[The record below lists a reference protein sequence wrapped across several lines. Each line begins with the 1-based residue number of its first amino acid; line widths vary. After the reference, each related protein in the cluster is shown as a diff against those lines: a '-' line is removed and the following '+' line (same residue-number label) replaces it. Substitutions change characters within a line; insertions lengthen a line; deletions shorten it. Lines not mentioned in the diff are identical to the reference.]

1 MRTPDTGAII
11 LPSSPPDIFAVSR
24 PSYVTRDLQHS
35 VHLLPVSTGAPFIIL
50 DSGCVEAGHY
60 RPLCHAGNMTH
71 HTRRVG
77 SLLPMCHGGGDAC
90 CLSPGQWPPPATQ
103 LGLLL
108 SRRDGQYFLS
118 TPDLGVM
125 SSQLKPTFGRYSLL
139 NGHLIKFTVLRQKG
153 IWGLKKLKEK
163 R

>member
-35 VHLLPVSTGAPFIIL
+35 VHLLPVSTGSPFIIL
-50 DSGCVEAGHY
+50 DSGRVEAGHY
-60 RPLCHAGNMTH
+60 PPPVSRGTHDTSHKESGLTTGNVSRWTQWAH
-71 HTRRVG
+71 HCQCVTG
-77 SLLPMCHGGGDAC
+77 EGDAC

-125 SSQLKPTFGRYSLL
+125 SSQLKPTFGIHYEMAIS
-139 NGHLIKFTVLRQKG
+139 
-153 IWGLKKLKEK
+153 
-163 R
+163 